1 MAAASPEAQGLLEK
15 WRKETDFDERD
26 ELLHQMEIA
35 GIFPKEQDQYE
46 IDGGLY
52 PDLRDPSFLP
62 KLLRKREFQESKQKS
77 IKDSLAEGGD
87 KCRSS
92 EDFELSSVQR
102 FVSRVLS
109 PRTPYSSSLFY
120 HGVGVG
126 KTCAAITVCESYL
139 EAYPGRK
146 VYIVAPP
153 NIQEGFRR
161 TIFDMEG
168 LTIGKGSTEN
178 SHRGC
183 TGNIYLSLTGMYMER
198 DPKVIEAK
206 VTKLIKSRYEFFGY
220 TSFYNH
226 IRRIMATVS
235 TKVLPEK
242 ERETYKRTALR
253 AEFSN
258 RAIIIDEAHNLR
270 DIVTYAASA
279 SASEGD
285 AEKLGEE
292 EAKDDISPQDTED
305 SKGGKKLTPYLQ
317 EVLRV
322 SEGITLILMTATPMY
337 NSYVEI
343 VFLLNLL
350 LLNDKF
356 PTLNP
361 EDIFDLKRETFN
373 DAVAGRKMLGRIASN
388 YVSFMRGE
396 NPLTFPLRLE
406 PQSERRVKIWPIRTP
421 KGSPIHPNERKR
433 VALLPCVG
441 SIFSEE
447 TEALYKK
454 KATEIVSSAEGLGIT
469 NMDLLIQAGN
479 WIFPGEE
486 GDDILDR
493 IRQTGF
499 DNTFVKEKRGMSTQF
514 RCRDDLDASWL
525 LEEELNK
532 SSGKCATVLKRV
544 NNAKGVVFVYSRFVA
559 SGALAIAFA
568 LEANGYTPA
577 TGLPLLLDGNQGL
590 QGRQCALC
598 NRKEK
603 GHGIVEQSEGEA
615 KHSFKPAKYVLLTG
629 SMEISPDNA
638 ASINAARSPK
648 NTMGEEVKVVIGSQI
663 AGEGLDLRYVREVL
677 VFDSWYHLNKLEQI
691 IGRGIRNCSHAA
703 LDETLRNCTVTLLVN
718 SYASSPDMESIDMYS
733 YRTALRKAI
742 TVGNVTR
749 VLKEYALDCSL
760 NRDAIVVEGLDPV
773 PVLYDSQGVKREGVN
788 RNDTP
793 LTSMCDWLDK
803 CQYDCLYESHAKAG
817 LSETKQMPMKVS
829 LETQDSST
837 YDEYTARYQLNTLRK
852 YIQELFGEK
861 EQPVIT
867 FDMIRDHFGT
877 IPEPLLKT
885 LMAEMVQQKEMK
897 IRLSRGDQMES
908 GRILYKNGFYVFQP
922 DKIQDT
928 SIPIAIRVAA
938 IPIQRD
944 HYEPKAIEKEKEED
958 VVAGIIGEEASKK
971 VASGDEDSEALWDEV
986 LEWVE
991 EIRSGAEVTRVPA
1004 GIITEVSNLKESA
1017 GIMKGQE
1024 ERLEMIVW
1032 LYNHIRGNEEMRKVF
1047 ADCVLDYFWDEFI
1060 THGTRRELLNIRVTD
1075 PLIKNVAKDMFWTL
1089 EGKTYVRFVNYSNEI
1104 EYICVGDD
1112 GKTSE
1117 CSRAVAEVLSKE
1129 VGEDPILRRPL
1140 NTTTTGYE
1148 YGFILYNPKKMRF
1161 VFKKGQPPQ
1170 PPQPPPASAGDAAR
1184 LGGEK
1189 PKIGRGAECI
1199 ISSATQKEAI
1209 LLTKF
1214 GETLRQAGKGDFG
1227 LVPDPPQS
1235 QRIKNAH
1242 RICTV
1247 CNLVLRYMDRA
1258 KIQGKRWFYRPLEA
1272 KMYGHPAR

>member
-1 MAAASPEAQGLLEK
+1 MAAASPEAQDLLER

-26 ELLHQMEIA
+26 ELLHEMESA

-46 IDGGLY
+46 MDGGLY

-77 IKDSLAEGGD
+77 IKDSLAEGVD

-109 PRTPYSSSLFY
+109 PRTPYNSSLFY

-126 KTCAAITVCESYL
+126 KTCAAITLCESYL

-168 LTIGKGSTEN
+168 LVIGKGSVEN

-183 TGNIYLSLTGMYMER
+183 TGNIYLALTGMYMER
-198 DPKVIEAK
+198 DMKVIEAK
-206 VTKLIKSRYEFFGY
+206 VTKIIKSRYEFFGY

-226 IRRIMATVS
+226 IRRIMS
-235 TKVLPEK
+235 KVPEK
-242 ERETYKRTALR
+242 MSAQQSETFKRTSLR
-253 AEFSN
+253 TEFSN
-258 RAIIIDEAHNLR
+258 RVIIIDEAHNLR
-270 DIVTYAASA
+270 DIVAATASGSA
-279 SASEGD
+279 AAGE
-285 AEKLGEE
+285 EEE

-322 SEGITLILMTATPMY
+322 SEGISLILMTATPMY

-356 PTLNP
+356 PTLKL

-373 DAVAGRKMLGRIASN
+373 DARAGRKMLGRIASN

-406 PQSERRVKIWPIRTP
+406 PQSERRIKMWPLRTP

-525 LEEELNK
+525 LEEELHK
-532 SSGKCATVLKRV
+532 ASGKCATVLKRV
-544 NNAKGVVFVYSRFVA
+544 NDAKGVVFVYSRFVA

-577 TGLPLLLDGNQGL
+577 TGVPLLLDGNQGL
-590 QGRQCALC
+590 EGRQCALC

-603 GHGIVEQSEGEA
+603 GHGIVEQSEAEP

-629 SMEISPDNA
+629 SIEISPDNA
-638 ASINAARSPK
+638 ASINAARSLK

-718 SYASSPDMESIDMYS
+718 SYVSSPELESIDMYS
-733 YRTALRKAI
+733 YRMALRKAI

-760 NRDAIVVEGLDPV
+760 NRDAIVVELLDSI
-773 PVLYDSQGVKREGVN
+773 PVLYDSQGVKREDVS

-803 CQYDCLYESHAKAG
+803 CQYDCLYESHANAEF
-817 LSETKQMPMKVS
+817 SETKQMAMKVS

-861 EQPVIT
+861 EQSVIT

-885 LMAEMVQQKEMK
+885 LMTEMVQQKEMK
-897 IRLSRGDQMES
+897 IRLRRGEQMES

-944 HYEPKAIEKEKEED
+944 HYEPKAIEKEKQED
-958 VVAGIIGEEASKK
+958 IVAGIIGEETSKK
-971 VASGDEDSEALWDEV
+971 VASGDEDSEALWEEV

-991 EIRSGAEVTRVPA
+991 KLRAGEEISSVSV

-1017 GIMKGQE
+1017 GIITGQK
-1024 ERLEMIVW
+1024 ERLDIIQR
-1032 LYNHIRGNEEMRKVF
+1032 LYNKIRKNEEMRKVF

-1060 THGTRRELLNIRVTD
+1060 THGTRRELLNIKVAD
-1075 PLIKNVAKDMFWTL
+1075 PIIKNVAKDMFWTL
-1089 EGKTYVRFVNYSNEI
+1089 EGKTYIRFLNYNNEI

-1112 GKTSE
+1112 GNTSE

-1148 YGFILYNPKKMRF
+1148 YGFIIYNPKKMRF

-1170 PPQPPPASAGDAAR
+1170 PPAPAGA
-1184 LGGEK
+1184 K

-1199 ISSATQKEAI
+1199 ISSATQKEAM
-1209 LLTKF
+1209 LLKRL

-1227 LVPDPPQS
+1227 LVLDPPES
-1235 QRIKNAH
+1235 DRMKNAH
-1242 RICTV
+1242 RICTA

-1272 KMYGHPAR
+1272 KMYGHPLR